1 MKRILTILFSFALS
15 LFAMSCESDAEDVA
29 LTLSNNKLTF
39 ESDATQ
45 SQSLT
50 VNATNVEW
58 KVDVDKKIYDWLTAE
73 KTNNT
78 VVISVGTNFSM
89 QERVGIIAITPT
101 TNADKVKP
109 ISIVITQKGS
119 TTPPVYDITFSPTSL
134 EFAAVGSPAQQI
146 TVTTIGEGVTWTVD
160 SSKSWIITEAVGD
173 KINVTVEDYNFTNTS
188 RDANVIITANKKEIP
203 NKVIHVIQQPLIQTT
218 SLSVGNPGPIRF
230 EYDVDEKLLVTI
242 PVVAI
247 NVEWNV
253 TVKDSNNNPVAWL
266 TASKVSNDKKSEV
279 VVKCLQNLS
288 GPERSCK
295 IIISPDEA
303 GIAAGVEAITI
314 IVNQDR
320 SKPMS
325 DLTGPV
331 TLKDG
336 LWNQRAV
343 IYPTQTWSKNKTT
356 LWNIRFMG
364 KGMIWNNKPAITG
377 EGDRIE
383 LYVRSSRI
391 EFNSDN
397 VYELPVGEYTV
408 DEDSNNN
415 PFTIVRGQKSTNYFT
430 PNRSWYFNQNN
441 DNFINKA
448 PIAGGKM
455 TVTKKG
461 FNNTIVF
468 EFTDDA
474 GNSITGNYKGELS
487 IIKSGEPIDADE
499 IYPPLEPDPDPVP
512 PEE

>member
-15 LFAMSCESDAEDVA
+15 LFAMSCESEDVA
-29 LTLSNNKLTF
+29 FTLSDNKLTF

-50 VNATNVEW
+50 VDATNVEW
-58 KVDVDKKIYDWLTAE
+58 KVDVESIYDWLTAV

-78 VVISVGTNFSM
+78 VVISVNTNYSM
-89 QERVGIIAITPT
+89 QERVGIVVITPT
-101 TNADKVKP
+101 SNADKVKP
-109 ISIVITQKGS
+109 LSIVVTQKGS
-119 TTPPVYDITFSPTSL
+119 ATPPVYDITFSPTSL
-134 EFAAVGSPAQQI
+134 EFAAVDSPAQQI

-160 SSKSWIITEAVGD
+160 SSKSWLITEAVGD

-203 NKVIHVIQQPLIQTT
+203 NKVIHVIQQPIVQPT
-218 SLSVGNPGPIRF
+218 SLSVGNPGPIKF
-230 EYDVDEKLLVTI
+230 EYDLDEKILVTI
-242 PVVAI
+242 PVVAV

-253 TVKDSNNNPVAWL
+253 TVKDSNNNAVDWL

-279 VVKCLQNLS
+279 VVKCKQNLT

-303 GIAAGVEAITI
+303 GIAAGVEAITVI
-314 IVNQDR
+314 ANQDKT
-320 SKPMS
+320 KPMS

-343 IYPTQTWSKNKTT
+343 IYPTQSWSKNKST
-356 LWNIRFMG
+356 LWNIRFLG
-364 KGMIWNNKPAITG
+364 EGMTWNSKPEITG
-377 EGDRIE
+377 EGARIE

-391 EFNSDN
+391 EFNSNNEYD
-397 VYELPVGEYTV
+397 LPVGEYTV
-408 DEDSNNN
+408 GEDSNDS
-415 PFTIVRGQKSTNYFT
+415 PFIIVKGQKSTNYFT
-430 PNRSWYFNQNN
+430 PNRSWYLSHNN
-441 DNFINKA
+441 NNFINKA
-448 PIAGGKM
+448 PISGGKM

-461 FNNTIVF
+461 FNTTIVF
-468 EFTDDA
+468 DFTDDA
-474 GNSITGNYKGELS
+474 GNPITGTYKGELS
-487 IIKSGEPIDADE
+487 IIKSGQPIDNPNGGTE
-499 IYPPLEPDPDPVP
+499 PPLEPDPDPVP